1 MIRDYF
7 YQEFILRSYKVI
19 KLKLSNYIFNVI
31 SVINIRITNKNV
43 HDADLL
49 LYLIIFTMK
58 LCIFTNIGNL
68 K

>member
-19 KLKLSNYIFNVI
+19 KLKLSNYIFNI